1 MNFKSFPKLRL
12 VFFFTPFGYYDWLLL
27 HKKYSMAK
35 FGRRS
40 QKDSDEPKKKI
51 TKEALSK
58 SLRLFKY
65 VKPNAGIFA
74 IGLIF
79 LFLSSL
85 ASMVFPYFTGQL
97 VDAAK
102 SDVVGDINKIALIL
116 LGVFFLNAVFSFFRI
131 YLFAIVTQKTL
142 AALRQDT
149 YNHLIKLK
157 MAFYSERRV
166 GELTSRISS
175 DISLLQETLT
185 TTIAEFLRQILVIII
200 GIGLLTFISGK
211 LTLLMLALVPVVI
224 VIAIIFG
231 KKIKGLSKEAQDK
244 IADSNVIVEETLQ
257 GIATVKAFVNEAF
270 EYLRYKKKTDDVIAI
285 SLKAAIWRGAFASF
299 IIFCLF
305 GSIVAVIWY
314 GVILVQEDALSV
326 GDLFTFI
333 LYSVFVGASLGGI
346 ADLYSQLQKAI
357 GATENLMEILDEE
370 QESSQDAQKNNIE
383 VQSGAIEFDN
393 ISFSYPNRS
402 DVSVLN
408 NLSFSIESGQQVALV
423 GPSGA
428 GKTTITALLL
438 KFYEA
443 TSGNIKVDGKNIDD
457 YKLEKLRS
465 SMSIV
470 PQDVVLFGG
479 TIYENILYGDPNAS
493 KEEVRAAAKKA
504 NALEFVEEFP
514 EQFETLVGERGVQL
528 SGGQRQ
534 RIAIAR
540 AILKNPKILILDEAT
555 SALDS
560 KSENLVQEALDA
572 LMKGRTSLVI
582 AHRLST
588 IKKADKI
595 VVLKDGSL
603 AESGT
608 HDELILKD
616 GGLYRDL
623 KTLQV

>member
-1 MNFKSFPKLRL
+1 
-12 VFFFTPFGYYDWLLL
+12 
-27 HKKYSMAK
+27 
-35 FGRRS
+35 
-40 QKDSDEPKKKI
+40 
-51 TKEALSK
+51 
-58 SLRLFKY
+58 
-65 VKPNAGIFA
+65 
-74 IGLIF
+74 
-79 LFLSSL
+79 
-85 ASMVFPYFTGQL
+85 
-97 VDAAK
+97 
-102 SDVVGDINKIALIL
+102 
-116 LGVFFLNAVFSFFRI
+116 
-131 YLFAIVTQKTL
+131 
-142 AALRQDT
+142 
-149 YNHLIKLK
+149 
-157 MAFYSERRV
+157 
-166 GELTSRISS
+166 
-175 DISLLQETLT
+175 
-185 TTIAEFLRQILVIII
+185 
-200 GIGLLTFISGK
+200 
-211 LTLLMLALVPVVI
+211 MLALVPVVI

-231 KKIKGLSKEAQDK
+231 KKIKGLSKEAQGK

-270 EYLRYKKKTDDVIAI
+270 ESLRYKKKTDEVIAI

-370 QESSQDAQKNNIE
+370 QESSEDAEKENIE
-383 VQSGAIEFDN
+383 VEQGRVEFVN
-393 ISFSYPNRS
+393 VSFNYPNRS

-408 NLSFSIESGQQVALV
+408 GLSFSVENGQQVALV

-438 KFYEA
+438 KFYTA
-443 TSGNIKVDGKNIDD
+443 TSGVIRVDGKNIED

-465 SMSIV
+465 SMAIV

-479 TIYENILYGDPNAS
+479 TIYENILYGDPNAT
-493 KEEVRAAAKKA
+493 KEHVRAAAKKA
-504 NALEFVEEFP
+504 NALEFIEEFP

-560 KSENLVQEALDA
+560 KSEFLVQEALDE
-572 LMKGRTSLVI
+572 LMKGRTSIVI

-588 IKKADKI
+588 IKKADQI
-595 VVLKDGSL
+595 VVLSNGSV

-608 HDELILKD
+608 HDELIVKED
-616 GGLYRDL
+616 GLYRDL

>member
-1 MNFKSFPKLRL
+1 
-12 VFFFTPFGYYDWLLL
+12 
-27 HKKYSMAK
+27 MAK

-40 QKDSDEPKKKI
+40 RKDNDKPNKKI
-51 TKEALSK
+51 TKDSLKK

-65 VKPNAGIFA
+65 VKPNAVAFA
-74 IGLIF
+74 VGLVF
-79 LFLSSL
+79 LLLSSL

-102 SDVVGDINKIALIL
+102 SDLVEDINKIALLL

-131 YLFAIVTQKTL
+131 YLFAIVTQRTL

-149 YNHLIKLK
+149 YDHLVKLK

-185 TTIAEFLRQILVIII
+185 TTIAEFLRQILVIAI
-200 GIGLLTFISGK
+200 GIALLTYISGK

-314 GVILVQEDALSV
+314 GVILVQEGQLSV

-357 GATENLMEILDEE
+357 GATENLLEILDEE
-370 QESSQDAQKNNIE
+370 QESAHDAEKQNIS
-383 VQSGAIEFDN
+383 VSSGDIAFEN
-393 ISFSYPNRS
+393 ISFNYPNRT
-402 DVSVLN
+402 DVVVLN
-408 NLSFSIESGQQVALV
+408 NLSFNVKSGQQVALV

-438 KFYEA
+438 KFYDKKEG
-443 TSGNIKVDGKNIDD
+443 TIKIDGRPIEE
-457 YKLEKLRS
+457 YKLNQLRT
-465 SMSIV
+465 SMAIV

-479 TIYENILYGDPNAS
+479 TIYENILYGNPKAS
-493 KEEVRAAAKKA
+493 KQELLEAAKKA
-504 NALEFVEEFP
+504 NAFEFIEGFP
-514 EQFETLVGERGVQL
+514 EQFETIVGERGVQL

-540 AILKNPKILILDEAT
+540 AILKDPKILILDEAT
-555 SALDS
+555 SSLDS
-560 KSENLVQEALDA
+560 QSEQLVQEALDT
-572 LMKGRTSLVI
+572 LMKDRTSLVI

-588 IKKADKI
+588 IKNADQI
-595 VVLKDGSL
+595 LVLKDGTL

-608 HDELILKD
+608 HDELISKED
-616 GGLYRDL
+616 GLYKDL
-623 KTLQV
+623 KSLQK

>member
-1 MNFKSFPKLRL
+1 
-12 VFFFTPFGYYDWLLL
+12 
-27 HKKYSMAK
+27 MAK
-35 FGRRS
+35 FGRRN
-40 QKDSDEPKKKI
+40 QKEEDSPKKKI
-51 TKEALSK
+51 TKDSLKK

-65 VKPNAGIFA
+65 IKPYWGTFA

-79 LFLSSL
+79 LLLSSS
-85 ASMVFPYFTGQL
+85 ASMVFPYFTGKL
-97 VDAAK
+97 VDAAN
-102 SDVVGDINKIALIL
+102 SELLEDINKIALIL
-116 LGVFFLNAVFSFFRI
+116 LGIFFLNATFSFFRI
-131 YLFAIVTQKTL
+131 YLFAIVTQKSL
-142 AALRQDT
+142 ASLRQAT
-149 YNHLIKLK
+149 YHHLVHLK
-157 MAFYSERRV
+157 MSFYAERRV
-166 GELTSRISS
+166 GELNSRISS

-185 TTIAEFLRQILVIII
+185 TTIAEFLRQIFIIVI

-224 VIAIIFG
+224 LIAIVFG

-244 IADSNVIVEETLQ
+244 VADSNVIVEETLQ
-257 GIATVKAFVNEAF
+257 GIATVKAFVNEMF
-270 EYLRYKKKTDDVIAI
+270 EYLRYKKKTDEIIKV

-314 GVILVQEDALSV
+314 GVILVQAEQLSI
-326 GDLFTFI
+326 GNLFTFI

-357 GATENLMEILDEE
+357 GATENLLEILDEE
-370 QESSQDAQKNNIE
+370 HEPTADLKKESNV
-383 VQSGAIEFDN
+383 VQQGKVTFNN
-393 ISFSYPNRS
+393 ISFSYPSRS
-402 DVSVLN
+402 DIQVLK
-408 NLSFSIESGQQVALV
+408 NLSFTIESGKQVALV

-428 GKTTITALLL
+428 GKTTITALLF
-438 KFYEA
+438 KFYE
-443 TSGNIKVDGKNIDD
+443 TNEGSIYIDD
-457 YKLEKLRS
+457 ELISDYPLKKLRS
-465 SMSIV
+465 AMSIV

-479 TIYENILYGDPNAS
+479 SIYDNILYGNPDAK
-493 KEEVRAAAKKA
+493 KEEVELAAEKA
-504 NALEFVEEFP
+504 NATEFIHSFP
-514 EQFETLVGERGVQL
+514 EGFDTIVGERGVQL

-555 SALDS
+555 SSLDS
-560 KSENLVQEALDA
+560 KSEQLVQEALDE

-595 VVLKDGSL
+595 LVLKDGEL
-603 AESGT
+603 VESGS
-608 HDELILKD
+608 HDELIGKE

-623 KTLQV
+623 KALQN

>member
-1 MNFKSFPKLRL
+1 
-12 VFFFTPFGYYDWLLL
+12 
-27 HKKYSMAK
+27 
-35 FGRRS
+35 
-40 QKDSDEPKKKI
+40 
-51 TKEALSK
+51 
-58 SLRLFKY
+58 
-65 VKPNAGIFA
+65 
-74 IGLIF
+74 
-79 LFLSSL
+79 
-85 ASMVFPYFTGQL
+85 
-97 VDAAK
+97 
-102 SDVVGDINKIALIL
+102 
-116 LGVFFLNAVFSFFRI
+116 
-131 YLFAIVTQKTL
+131 
-142 AALRQDT
+142 
-149 YNHLIKLK
+149 
-157 MAFYSERRV
+157 
-166 GELTSRISS
+166 
-175 DISLLQETLT
+175 
-185 TTIAEFLRQILVIII
+185 
-200 GIGLLTFISGK
+200 
-211 LTLLMLALVPVVI
+211 MLALVPVVI

-257 GIATVKAFVNEAF
+257 GIATVKAFVNETF
-270 EYLRYKKKTDDVIAI
+270 EYLRYKRKTDDVIAI

-314 GVILVQEDALSV
+314 GVILVQEGQLSV

-357 GATENLMEILDEE
+357 GATENLLEILDEE
-370 QESSQDAQKNNIE
+370 QESSKDTEKE
-383 VQSGAIEFDN
+383 DSKVQLGTVAFEN
-393 ISFSYPNRS
+393 VSFAYPSRS

-408 NLSFSIESGQQVALV
+408 GLNFNVGSGQQVALV

-438 KFYEA
+438 KFYNI
-443 TSGNIKVDGKNIDD
+443 TSGSIKVDGKNIDD
-457 YKLEKLRS
+457 YKLNQLRS
-465 SMSIV
+465 SMAIV

-479 TIYENILYGDPNAS
+479 TIYENILYGDPDAT
-493 KEEVRAAAKKA
+493 KEQVRAAAKKA
-504 NALEFVEEFP
+504 NALEFIEEFP

-560 KSENLVQEALDA
+560 KSENLVQEALDD
-572 LMKGRTSLVI
+572 LMKGRTSIVI

-595 VVLKDGSL
+595 VVLKEGSV

-608 HDELILKD
+608 HDELIVKED
-616 GGLYRDL
+616 GLYRDL

>member
-1 MNFKSFPKLRL
+1 
-12 VFFFTPFGYYDWLLL
+12 
-27 HKKYSMAK
+27 MAK
-35 FGRRS
+35 FGRRRS

-79 LFLSSL
+79 LLLSSL

-102 SDVVGDINKIALIL
+102 SDLVEDINKIALIL

-370 QESSQDAQKNNIE
+370 QESSQDAQKENIE
-383 VQSGAIEFDN
+383 VQSGAIEFEN

-438 KFYEA
+438 KFYET

-465 SMSIV
+465 SMAIV

-595 VVLKDGSL
+595 VVLKDGAL

-608 HDELILKD
+608 HDELIVKED
-616 GGLYRDL
+616 GLYRDL

>member
-1 MNFKSFPKLRL
+1 
-12 VFFFTPFGYYDWLLL
+12 
-27 HKKYSMAK
+27 MAK
-35 FGRRS
+35 FGRRG
-40 QKDSDEPKKKI
+40 QKDNDEPKKKI
-51 TKEALSK
+51 TKEGLAK

-65 VKPNAGIFA
+65 VKPYSGTFA

-79 LFLSSL
+79 LLLSSL

-102 SDVVGDINKIALIL
+102 SDLVGDINKIALIL
-116 LGVFFLNAVFSFFRI
+116 LGVFFLNAIFSFFRI

-149 YNHLIKLK
+149 YNHLVKLK
-157 MAFYSERRV
+157 MVFYSERRI

-200 GIGLLTFISGK
+200 GIGLLTYISVK

-231 KKIKGLSKEAQDK
+231 KKIKGLSKEAQGK

-270 EYLRYKKKTDDVIAI
+270 ESLRYKKKTDEVIAI

-370 QESSQDAQKNNIE
+370 QESSKDVEKENIE
-383 VQSGAIEFDN
+383 VEQGRVEFVN
-393 ISFSYPNRS
+393 VSFNYPNRS

-408 NLSFSIESGQQVALV
+408 GLSFSVENGQQVALV

-438 KFYEA
+438 KFYTA
-443 TSGNIKVDGKNIDD
+443 TSGVIRVDGKNIED

-465 SMSIV
+465 SMAIV

-479 TIYENILYGDPNAS
+479 TIYENILYGDPNAT
-493 KEEVRAAAKKA
+493 KEHVRAAAKKA
-504 NALEFVEEFP
+504 NALEFIEEFP

-560 KSENLVQEALDA
+560 KSEFLVQEALDE
-572 LMKGRTSLVI
+572 LMKGRTSIVI

-588 IKKADKI
+588 IKKADQI
-595 VVLKDGSL
+595 VVLSNGSV

-608 HDELILKD
+608 HDELIVKED
-616 GGLYRDL
+616 GLYRDL

>member
-1 MNFKSFPKLRL
+1 
-12 VFFFTPFGYYDWLLL
+12 
-27 HKKYSMAK
+27 MAK

-40 QKDSDEPKKKI
+40 QKGSDEPKKKI

-74 IGLIF
+74 VGLIF
-79 LFLSSL
+79 LLLSSL

-102 SDVVGDINKIALIL
+102 SDLVGDINKIALIL

-370 QESSQDAQKNNIE
+370 QESSQDAQKENIE

-443 TSGNIKVDGKNIDD
+443 TSGNIKVDGKSIDD

-465 SMSIV
+465 SMAIV

>member
-1 MNFKSFPKLRL
+1 
-12 VFFFTPFGYYDWLLL
+12 
-27 HKKYSMAK
+27 MAK
-35 FGRRS
+35 FGRRI
-40 QKDSDEPKKKI
+40 QKESDEPKKKVS
-51 TKEALSK
+51 KEALKK

-65 VKPNAGIFA
+65 VKPYSGIFA
-74 IGLIF
+74 IGLVF
-79 LFLSSL
+79 LLLSSL

-102 SDVVGDINKIALIL
+102 SDLVEDINKIALIL

-142 AALRQDT
+142 AALRQAT
-149 YNHLIKLK
+149 YKGLVKLK

-185 TTIAEFLRQILVIII
+185 TTIAEFLRQILVISI
-200 GIGLLTFISGK
+200 GIGLLTYISGK

-314 GVILVQEDALSV
+314 GVILVQEGQLSV

-357 GATENLMEILDEE
+357 GATENLLEILDEE
-370 QESSQDAQKNNIE
+370 QESSADTKKEDKE
-383 VQSGAIEFDN
+383 VKLGTVAFEN
-393 ISFSYPNRS
+393 VSFAYPSRN
-402 DVSVLN
+402 DVSVLSD
-408 NLSFSIESGQQVALV
+408 LSFTVASGQQVALV

-438 KFYEA
+438 KFYDIS
-443 TSGNIKVDGKNIDD
+443 SGAILIDGSNIES
-457 YKLEKLRS
+457 YKLDQLRS
-465 SMSIV
+465 SMAIV

-479 TIYENILYGDPNAS
+479 TIYENILYGDPKATN
-493 KEEVRAAAKKA
+493 EQVRAAAKKA
-504 NALEFVEEFP
+504 NALEFIEEFP

-560 KSENLVQEALDA
+560 KSENLVQEALDE
-572 LMKGRTSLVI
+572 LMKGRTSIVI

-595 VVLKDGSL
+595 VVLKEGKV

-608 HDELILKD
+608 HDELILKED
-616 GGLYRDL
+616 GLYRDL

>member
-1 MNFKSFPKLRL
+1 
-12 VFFFTPFGYYDWLLL
+12 
-27 HKKYSMAK
+27 MAK

-74 IGLIF
+74 VGLIF
-79 LFLSSL
+79 LLLSSL

-102 SDVVGDINKIALIL
+102 SNLVGDINKIALIL

-370 QESSQDAQKNNIE
+370 QESSQDAQKENIE

>member
-1 MNFKSFPKLRL
+1 
-12 VFFFTPFGYYDWLLL
+12 
-27 HKKYSMAK
+27 MAK

-51 TKEALSK
+51 TKEALNK

-79 LFLSSL
+79 LLLSSL

-102 SDVVGDINKIALIL
+102 SDLVEDINKIALIL

-370 QESSQDAQKNNIE
+370 QESSQDAQKENIE
-383 VQSGAIEFDN
+383 VQSGAIEFEN

-465 SMSIV
+465 SMAIV

-595 VVLKDGSL
+595 VVLKDGAL

-608 HDELILKD
+608 HDELIVKED
-616 GGLYRDL
+616 GLYRDL

>member
-1 MNFKSFPKLRL
+1 
-12 VFFFTPFGYYDWLLL
+12 
-27 HKKYSMAK
+27 MAK

-40 QKDSDEPKKKI
+40 QKETDEPKKKI
-51 TKEALSK
+51 TKDALKK

-65 VKPNAGIFA
+65 VKPNSGVFA
-74 IGLIF
+74 IGLVF
-79 LFLSSL
+79 LLLSSL

-102 SDVVGDINKIALIL
+102 SDLVEDINKIALIL

-149 YNHLIKLK
+149 YNHLVKLK
-157 MAFYSERRV
+157 MAFYSKRRV

-200 GIGLLTFISGK
+200 GIGLLTYISGK
-211 LTLLMLALVPVVI
+211 LTILMLALVPVVI

-270 EYLRYKKKTDDVIAI
+270 EFIRYKKKTDDVIAI

-314 GVILVQEDALSV
+314 GVILVQEDLLSV

-357 GATENLMEILDEE
+357 GATENLFEILDEE
-370 QESSQDAQKNNIE
+370 QETAHDDQKENIA
-383 VQSGAIEFDN
+383 VASGKITFEN
-393 ISFSYPNRS
+393 VSFSYPSRT

-408 NLSFSIESGQQVALV
+408 GLSFEVESGQQVALV

-438 KFYEA
+438 KFYEIN
-443 TSGNIKVDGKNIDD
+443 GGDIKIDGRSIND
-457 YKLEKLRS
+457 YKLSQLRS
-465 SMSIV
+465 SMAIV

-479 TIYENILYGDPNAS
+479 TIYENILYGDPTAN
-493 KEEVRAAAKKA
+493 KEQVRAAAKKA
-504 NALEFVEEFP
+504 NALKFVEEFP

-560 KSENLVQEALDA
+560 KSENLVQEALDE

-595 VVLKDGSL
+595 MVLKDGNL

-608 HDELILKD
+608 HDELIVKE

>member
-1 MNFKSFPKLRL
+1 
-12 VFFFTPFGYYDWLLL
+12 
-27 HKKYSMAK
+27 MAK

-79 LFLSSL
+79 LLLSSL

-102 SDVVGDINKIALIL
+102 SDLVEDINKIALIL

-314 GVILVQEDALSV
+314 GVILVQEDELSV

-370 QESSQDAQKNNIE
+370 QESSQDAQKENIE
-383 VQSGAIEFDN
+383 VQSGAIEFEN

-438 KFYEA
+438 KFYET

-465 SMSIV
+465 SMAIV

-595 VVLKDGSL
+595 VVLKDGAL

-608 HDELILKD
+608 HDELIVKED
-616 GGLYRDL
+616 GLYRDL